1 MDEPSRLMT
10 VRVEAECEEICER
23 LRAVGIKCAVEP
35 LPDVNSLASIWGGQ
49 ARTVL
54 FVLVHQHDV
63 TRARGVI
70 AKH

>member
-1 MDEPSRLMT
+1 MT
-10 VRVEAECEEICER
+10 VRDEAEGAEICER

-49 ARTVL
+49 APDVL
-54 FVLVHQHDV
+54 VVLVHERDIAK
-63 TRARGVI
+63 ARDVI